1 MGRHEDNIIKNNKKK
16 KIVILNA
23 MPQVRM
29 VGIKERRS
37 AELKSS
43 VYKASAFI
51 VPFVMLSVLS
61 PLATKS

>member
-1 MGRHEDNIIKNNKKK
+1 
-16 KIVILNA
+16 